1 MALSMEKFNCEYFS
15 LIVRFN
21 ERNFKK
27 KDFLEDTKP
36 KDKDTSSNLYHYGS
50 KTNGGKDHAHLVLS
64 LNGKD
69 SLLHITYHQGET
81 PEEDVREPYLE
92 DCTKWISGFF
102 KKTTL
107 PIDYTVAFRYDKTY
121 ESIVPLEFPLLATD
135 KRLKGVSVYGYQLEF
150 PKESLIDTAF
160 ISAKRG
166 NKLVVLSAELKKWDL
181 LERDFYS
188 NLEEFSHFAKALVNK
203 RGQKQ

>member
-1 MALSMEKFNCEYFS
+1 MALSMERFNCEYFS
-15 LIVRFN
+15 IVVKFN

-36 KDKDTSSNLYHYGS
+36 KDKDIKGVVCHYGS
-50 KTNGGKDHAHLVLS
+50 KTNGGKDHAHLELF
-64 LNGKD
+64 LDGKN
-69 SLLHITYHQGET
+69 SLLRITYHQGET
-81 PEEDVREPYLE
+81 PEKDVREPYLE

-102 KKTTL
+102 KNKNL
-107 PIDYTVAFRYDKTY
+107 LADYTIAFRYDKDY
-121 ESIVPLEFPLLATD
+121 EPIVPLEFPLLATD

-160 ISAKRG
+160 ISAKKG

-188 NLEEFSHFAKALVNK
+188 NLEEFNHFAKAFVNK
-203 RGQKQ
+203 KGGK